1 MGSVAAWYGYRDQVP
16 QMWQKDEDSTIQT
29 RKKREGDNATEI
41 IYTSH
46 LEFRLK
52 TRNIPYD
59 LPRSVF
65 EQAKE
70 HYYDNLTK
78 HYIAID
84 RVRFEGRIREMALTY
99 DKRENVIEIITIHP
113 IRPHQK
119 HNRVGSG
126 RWKEL

>member
-1 MGSVAAWYGYRDQVP
+1 MR
-16 QMWQKDEDSTIQT
+16 QKDESRAIQT

-119 HNRVGSG
+119 NNRVGTG